1 MLSRTLGLSLILLI
15 GLAGPLG
22 SAIGQA
28 QPQSRPRLAP
38 AQGQEPAKSQEP
50 VKGQEKPQDQ
60 EEAISLGSRLVL
72 VPLSASD
79 ATGQPVKDLKAED
92 VVIEEEGKPQQVVV
106 LGEPGKTPIDIALL
120 FDLSASVHDQFVFQ
134 QRAATQFIKDV
145 LKPGDALS
153 IFSIGIVPK
162 MIKERTTNGEEA
174 IASVMQLQPLKE
186 PTAFF
191 DSVVEAATYLEKTAA
206 SDSRRVLI
214 VISDGDENYSKKH
227 GLNDALREI
236 QKRDCLF
243 YSINPS
249 GEGIRLNVISLKGQ
263 NNLNAMASQTGG
275 LAFNL
280 VRMETL
286 DLVFRQI
293 AQELQ
298 AQYLFGYYSSD
309 ERRDG
314 GFRRLAVRVPKR
326 SDLRIRT
333 RQGYYAPKG

>member
-1 MLSRTLGLSLILLI
+1 MHSRPLGLLIILLMT
-15 GLAGPLG
+15 LAAPVA
-22 SAIGQA
+22 SVIGQS
-28 QPQSRPRLAP
+28 QPQSRPRLVP
-38 AQGQEPAKSQEP
+38 TPVQEP
-50 VKGQEKPQDQ
+50 VKEPAKDKAQDQ
-60 EEAISLGSRLVL
+60 EDAINLGSRLVQ
-72 VPLSASD
+72 VPVSASD
-79 ATGQPVKDLKAED
+79 VTGQPVTNLKAED

-106 LGEPGKTPIDIALL
+106 LGEPGKTPVDIALL
-120 FDLSASVHDQFVFQ
+120 FDLSASVHGQFEFE

-145 LKPGDALS
+145 LKPGDAISL
-153 IFSIGIVPK
+153 FSIGIAPK
-162 MIKERTTNGEEA
+162 MIKERTTNSEEA
-174 IASVMQLQPLKE
+174 IASLMQLQPLKE

-191 DSVVEAATYLEKTAA
+191 DSVVEAATYLDKTAA
-206 SDSRRVLI
+206 PDSRRVLI
-214 VISDGDENYSKKH
+214 VISDGDENYSKSH
-227 GLNDALREI
+227 SLNDALREI

-263 NNLNAMASQTGG
+263 RNLDAMASQTGG

-280 VRMETL
+280 VKIEHL
-286 DLVFRQI
+286 ELVFRQI

-298 AQYLFGYYSSD
+298 AQYLFGYYSTD

-326 SDLRIRT
+326 ADLRIRT

>member
-1 MLSRTLGLSLILLI
+1 MLSRTLGISLILLMS
-15 GLAGPLG
+15 LAGPVG
-22 SAIGQA
+22 SAISQS

-38 AQGQEPAKSQEP
+38 APVQEP
-50 VKGQEKPQDQ
+50 VQDKKQ
-60 EEAISLGSRLVL
+60 DKDDEDAISLGSRLVQ
-72 VPLSASD
+72 VPVSASD

-106 LGEPGKTPIDIALL
+106 LGEPGKTPVEIAML
-120 FDLSASVHDQFVFQ
+120 FDLSGSVHGQFEFE
-134 QRAATQFIKDV
+134 QRAATQFIREV
-145 LKPGDALS
+145 LKPGDAISL
-153 IFSIGIVPK
+153 FSIGIVPRMVK
-162 MIKERTTNGEEA
+162 ARTTNSEEA
-174 IASVMQLQPLKE
+174 IAGLMQLQPLKE

-191 DSVVEAATYLEKTAA
+191 DSIVEAANYLDKNAA

-214 VISDGDENYSKKH
+214 VISDGEENYSKSH
-227 GLNDALREI
+227 NLNDALREI
-236 QKRDCLF
+236 QKKDCLF

-249 GEGIRLNVISLKGQ
+249 GEGIRLNVMSLKGQ
-263 NNLNAMASQTGG
+263 SNMDSLASQTGG

-280 VRMETL
+280 IRIETL
-286 DLVFRQI
+286 ELVFRQI

-326 SDLRIRT
+326 TDLRIRT